1 VLRTAHLAGR
11 VGARYDEGHQIN
23 NALGPLLRLMVF
35 SHKWQRRQFRMTH
48 SLEFV
53 RLRIVAR
60 VAWIEFNRAPVNAFN
75 REMVEEVREAIATAL
90 ADPEVRVLVIASAI
104 DAYFSAGA
112 DLHVFRG
119 MKGPDMHGWVSL
131 CHGIARL
138 LRSSPKPL
146 LAAINGTAVGGGL
159 EMALHCDL
167 RFAASDAKFGQ
178 PEIRIAF
185 IPPIA
190 TTQTL
195 VRLLGRPKAIRY
207 LYEGRLL
214 DAPQALRCGLVD
226 EVAEPGDLRRRVQ
239 DYAEDLATKP
249 ATALAAISRTMTLGG
264 GMSFEDGMAL
274 ELETAAA
281 LADTP
286 DFAEGVD
293 AFLNKRAPQW
303 APK

>member
-1 VLRTAHLAGR
+1 
-11 VGARYDEGHQIN
+11 
-23 NALGPLLRLMVF
+23 
-35 SHKWQRRQFRMTH
+35 MTH

-60 VAWIEFNRAPVNAFN
+60 VAWIEFNRPPVNAFN
-75 REMVEEVREAIATAL
+75 REMVDEVREAIATAL
-90 ADPEVRVLVIASAI
+90 ADLEVRVLVIASAI
-104 DAYFSAGA
+104 DGYFSAGA
-112 DLHVFRG
+112 DLHVFTG

-167 RFAASDAKFGQ
+167 RFAASDAKLGQ

-214 DAPQALRCGLVD
+214 DASQALLCGLVD
-226 EVAEPGDLRRRVQ
+226 EVVEPSDLRRHVQ
-239 DYAEDLATKP
+239 DYADDLATKP
-249 ATALAAISRTMTLGG
+249 AAALAAIRRTMTLGG

-274 ELETAAA
+274 ELETATA

-303 APK
+303 SPR